1 MAANVAPPKNTGGG
15 GFVFEDDVCAWF
27 LGCMLADEPPF
38 DAALGAP
45 VRVDFQTRVD
55 GWFLD
60 DALVTTG
67 TTVGRHRFALS
78 IKSNQQFTAS
88 SAPSDFVACAWEQW
102 LHLGSTLLL
111 PNSDFIGLVTGPL
124 SAAARASVSGLLGK
138 ARDNDPELFPG
149 RIATP
154 NWASEHERHL
164 FRSFE
169 CPASVTAPV
178 SPTDVDT
185 ARLLQRIRFAEM
197 DFGDTGGE
205 SQKRA
210 LALLRRC
217 VHGGEAGDAHAA
229 WAALRSIAAELR
241 PLAGSITR
249 LQLVDRLRGRI
260 RLTEHP
266 DHTADWKKLEARS
279 VREASLVGD
288 RIASRA
294 HIQRPTGI
302 LALTRALE
310 TSELIALVGPSGAG
324 KSAAMRAVFDARNA
338 DGERTVWVAAQ
349 SLDCRDIDDFL
360 AGLGLQHDLADLLA
374 ADPSVRPV
382 LILDGADRLYADAA
396 FRNIAVLLHLVRP
409 ARGAT
414 QWRVVVACQAQEWPR
429 VSQALGRQAVIRGTW
444 ATVELAPPALA
455 DLRVVGES
463 IPAVAPLLLQPKLGA
478 ALTNLKLLDLVAR
491 RLEAEGGTDSS
502 SWLGESSVAAW
513 FWSAE
518 VDRGPDGIA
527 RGRAARELATRQADS
542 QMPSVAADDF
552 GPSLLVHLQSLASD
566 KLCVQLS
573 DDRITFTHDLY
584 GDWTRLRILLNQ
596 RASLPLFLRDRLDSP
611 LWHRALRLF
620 GAYLLER
627 PGGLEEWRAA
637 IASFDQSLMVQD
649 VLVEAPVFS
658 PNASELLALVF
669 EDLLVGNGRRL
680 RRLLARF
687 LAFATLPDA
696 QMLEIGLSVGMD
708 AGAAR
713 STFRQPYWPLWLPML
728 RLLHGHRTRVVA
740 AAPDEVARLV
750 EMWLAFPQK
759 GSVGREHA
767 ADLAILLGRRALGA
781 LHDNNNDEDR
791 ERFYKCT
798 LAAASER
805 PDDATAIAL
814 RGSERL
820 AADPEAPRP
829 TRPRLRSRAER
840 APWPD
845 GPRHPV
851 DACLQKAVLDGPGA
865 LHLFRARPA
874 VAREVVLANLI
885 KAPEDDPME
894 HSIAAEE
901 LGLVYR
907 FEWSPPLYSHG
918 PFLGCLRHDFEEGL
932 ELVAQLVEFASGR
945 AREDARR
952 ESSFWYDDDQMLG
965 VTLLGVSDTR
975 FVPGNKRIYGWS
987 ARQGAAP
994 LAVACALMALEK
1006 YFYQRLDDGRE
1017 ISTEVAMALGR
1028 AESTALLG
1036 VLCDVGKRE
1045 PSLFEGPLRPLLSA
1059 PEIYSWEIAKR
1070 VEGRGHLLFGAPEK
1084 GAHFVQ
1090 LAHEFHSLEHRNT
1103 DLRSVAVALM
1113 TRHASMRDY
1122 FDRCCDAWSANPE
1135 GAGEFGEMRR
1145 QLSMALNFRNCRL
1158 AETSDGRV
1166 QVVNVATL
1174 QAQEAR
1180 AAERVAIEHSMLLMA
1195 FPSRCRTILDGREE
1209 LGREQLTKLW
1219 EQWLIVRQLADG
1231 AEYRDEPAE
1240 PLFENPYAC
1249 AIAAGIAVFLGAGD
1263 WCTEYGRVPELTHAL
1278 QRVLASL
1285 VDDSLGSR
1293 TEDVLSTTT
1302 PCFVA
1307 DAVARLWLMAPRDRE
1322 WRTAVGNVILSYG
1335 RNAVRVLFR
1344 RCAERRGELGQDFG
1358 RLRRLALSWAYC
1370 RERTELLGSVPAE
1383 AIRLEDATREREEAN
1398 LARWREEA
1406 LGSFVSAAGPGMPAN
1421 WEECDSAPRFSAL
1434 DEALRPWSSGR
1445 PLDFA
1450 IVRASHE
1457 WLPRPA
1463 DASDADER
1471 ESLMLFWRTAVE
1483 IVVASPVQRGER
1495 RYPNED
1501 QRWVLE
1507 RVGTVVVDAHPA
1519 EAALWHAVLDLDDD
1533 AHDWVATMVR
1543 ASHRTALLAQET
1555 PAGYVGLIRA
1565 MIARAFD
1572 APDGRLRW
1580 RSHEDVWDALVGTDG
1595 FLRVLWEPRHVR
1607 LVEELEEVF
1616 ATWMASVPA
1625 HGRRL
1630 AGFASWLARPAG
1642 TPVRVRALVWLATR
1656 LCVNEDEELREVKN
1670 CEESVARLL
1679 DVVWTE
1685 QEMLVRSHEPGYQAF
1700 RSLLRWLVERQNP
1713 RSLELFGRLG
1723 GLS

>member
-1 MAANVAPPKNTGGG
+1 
-15 GFVFEDDVCAWF
+15 
-27 LGCMLADEPPF
+27 MLADEPPF
-38 DAALGAP
+38 DVALGPP

-60 DALVTTG
+60 DALVTTA
-67 TTVGRHRFALS
+67 TAVGQHRFALS

-88 SAPSDFVACAWEQW
+88 CAPSDFVACAWEQW

-111 PNSDFIGLVTGPL
+111 PDSDFIGLVTGPL
-124 SAAARASVSGLLGK
+124 SAAAHASVSGLLGK
-138 ARDNDPELFPG
+138 ARENDPELFPG

-154 NWASEHERHL
+154 NWASEHQRHL

-178 SPTDVDT
+178 SPTEVDT

-217 VHGGEAGDAHAA
+217 VHGGEAPDAHAA

-249 LQLVDRLRGRI
+249 LQLVDRLRGRV
-260 RLTEHP
+260 RLADHP

-279 VREASLVGD
+279 AREASLVGD

-310 TSELIALVGPSGAG
+310 TSDLIALVGPSGAG
-324 KSAAMRAVFDARNA
+324 KSAAMRALFEARIA
-338 DGERTVWVAAQ
+338 AGERTVWVAAQ

-374 ADPSVRPV
+374 AEPSVRPV
-382 LILDGADRLYADAA
+382 LLLDGADRLYADAA
-396 FRNIAVLLHLVRP
+396 FRNIAALLHLVRP
-409 ARGAT
+409 APRAT

-429 VSQALGRQAVIRGTW
+429 VSQALGRQAVVRGTW

-455 DLRVVGES
+455 DLKVVGES
-463 IPAVAPLLLQPKLGA
+463 IPAVAALLLQPKLGV

-491 RLEAEGGTDSS
+491 RLEAEGGTDSP
-502 SWLGESSVAAW
+502 SWLGESSVAVW

-527 RGRAARELATRQADS
+527 RGRVARELATRQADS
-542 QMPSVAADDF
+542 LMLSVAADDF
-552 GPSLLVHLQSLASD
+552 GASDLVPLQSLASD

-573 DDRITFTHDLY
+573 GDRIAFAHDLY
-584 GDWTRLRILLNQ
+584 GDWTRLRILLNH
-596 RASLPLFLRDRLDSP
+596 RASLPLFLRGRLDSP
-611 LWHRALRLF
+611 LWHRALRLL
-620 GAYLLER
+620 GAYMLER

-649 VLVEAPVFS
+649 VLVEASVFS
-658 PNASELLALVF
+658 PNAGDLLELVF
-669 EDLLVGNGRRL
+669 EDLLVESGRRL

-687 LAFATLPDA
+687 LAFATLPDL

-713 STFRQPYWPLWLPML
+713 SSFRQPYWPLWLPML

-781 LHDNNNDEDR
+781 RHDNNNDEDR
-791 ERFYKCT
+791 GRFYKCT

-820 AADPEAPRP
+820 AAAPEAPRP

-874 VAREVVLANLI
+874 VARQVVLANLI

-907 FEWSPPLYSHG
+907 FEWSPPLFLHG
-918 PFLGCLRHDFEEGL
+918 PFLGCLRHNFEQGL
-932 ELVAQLVEFASGR
+932 ELVAQLVEFAAVR
-945 AREDARR
+945 AREDARGG
-952 ESSFWYDDDQMLG
+952 SSFWYDDDDQMLG

-975 FVPGNKRIYGWS
+975 FVPGNKRVYRWG
-987 ARQGAAP
+987 AGQGTPPA
-994 LAVACALMALEK
+994 AVASALMALEK
-1006 YFYQRLDDGRE
+1006 YFYQRLDDGQE
-1017 ISTEVAMALGR
+1017 VSAEVAMAFGR

-1036 VLCDVGKRE
+1036 VLCEVGKRE

-1070 VEGRGHLLFGAPEK
+1070 VEGRGHLLIGAPEK

-1090 LAHEFHSLEHRNT
+1090 LAHEFHGLPHRAT
-1103 DLRSVAVALM
+1103 DLRTVAVALM
-1113 TRHASMRDY
+1113 TQHAAMRDY

-1135 GAGEFGEMRR
+1135 RTGEFGEMRR

-1166 QVVNVATL
+1166 QLVNVATL
-1174 QAQEAR
+1174 RAQEAR
-1180 AAERVAIEHSMLLMA
+1180 AAERVAIERSMLLMA
-1195 FPSRCRTILDGREE
+1195 FPSRCRNILDGREE
-1209 LGREQLTKLW
+1209 LGRERLAELW
-1219 EQWLIVRQLADG
+1219 EQWLIVRRLAEG
-1231 AEYRDEPAE
+1231 AESGDEPAE
-1240 PLFENPYAC
+1240 PLFESQYAC

-1263 WCTEYGRVPELTHAL
+1263 WCAEYGRVPELTHAL
-1278 QRVLASL
+1278 QRVLAGL
-1285 VDDSLGSR
+1285 VDESLGSR
-1293 TEDVLSTTT
+1293 AEDVLSNTT

-1322 WRTAVGNVILSYG
+1322 WRTAVGNVILS
-1335 RNAVRVLFR
+1335 
-1344 RCAERRGELGQDFG
+1344 
-1358 RLRRLALSWAYC
+1358 
-1370 RERTELLGSVPAE
+1370 
-1383 AIRLEDATREREEAN
+1383 
-1398 LARWREEA
+1398 
-1406 LGSFVSAAGPGMPAN
+1406 
-1421 WEECDSAPRFSAL
+1421 
-1434 DEALRPWSSGR
+1434 
-1445 PLDFA
+1445 
-1450 IVRASHE
+1450 
-1457 WLPRPA
+1457 
-1463 DASDADER
+1463 
-1471 ESLMLFWRTAVE
+1471 
-1483 IVVASPVQRGER
+1483 
-1495 RYPNED
+1495 
-1501 QRWVLE
+1501 
-1507 RVGTVVVDAHPA
+1507 
-1519 EAALWHAVLDLDDD
+1519 
-1533 AHDWVATMVR
+1533 
-1543 ASHRTALLAQET
+1543 
-1555 PAGYVGLIRA
+1555 
-1565 MIARAFD
+1565 
-1572 APDGRLRW
+1572 
-1580 RSHEDVWDALVGTDG
+1580 
-1595 FLRVLWEPRHVR
+1595 
-1607 LVEELEEVF
+1607 
-1616 ATWMASVPA
+1616 
-1625 HGRRL
+1625 
-1630 AGFASWLARPAG
+1630 
-1642 TPVRVRALVWLATR
+1642 
-1656 LCVNEDEELREVKN
+1656 
-1670 CEESVARLL
+1670 
-1679 DVVWTE
+1679 
-1685 QEMLVRSHEPGYQAF
+1685 
-1700 RSLLRWLVERQNP
+1700 
-1713 RSLELFGRLG
+1713 
-1723 GLS
+1723 